1 MAKPHPTG
9 NEHILSLLHKLIS
22 AHQKLQFSHTN
33 DLILERIKADIDRAV
48 LAARKARTKKLE
60 GIGGLT
66 QPRQI
71 RLMA

>member
-1 MAKPHPTG
+1 VAKPHPTG
-9 NEHILSLLHKLIS
+9 NEHIFSLLYKLVP
-22 AHQKLQFSHTN
+22 ACQMLQFPHTN
-33 DLILERIKADIDRAV
+33 GLILERIKVDIARAV